1 MADSV
6 SVEQMV
12 KASGLTAEEIAM
24 LGRIPYKLLVPH
36 PTSGRFRLSQ
46 VSWARKLAEL
56 RREKGWSWLEIRSWA
71 EARQQPRG
79 RAASRAEAEDESE
92 DD

>member
-6 SVEQMV
+6 TVEQMA
-12 KASGLTAEEIAM
+12 KASGLSADEIAM
-24 LGRIPYKLLVPH
+24 LGRVPYKLLVPH

-46 VSWARKLAEL
+46 ISWARKLAEL
-56 RREKGWSWLEIRSWA
+56 RREKGWSWLEIRAWA

-79 RAASRAEAEDESE
+79 RAASREEKEAEEE
-92 DD
+92 D

>member
-1 MADSV
+1 VADSV

-12 KASGLTAEEIAM
+12 KASGLTTEEIAM
-24 LGRIPYKLLVPH
+24 LGRVPYKLLVPH
-36 PTSGRFRLSQ
+36 ATSGRFRLSQ

-56 RREKGWSWLEIRSWA
+56 RREKGWSWIEIRSWA

-79 RAASRAEAEDESE
+79 RAASRAEEEE
-92 DD
+92 NDDD